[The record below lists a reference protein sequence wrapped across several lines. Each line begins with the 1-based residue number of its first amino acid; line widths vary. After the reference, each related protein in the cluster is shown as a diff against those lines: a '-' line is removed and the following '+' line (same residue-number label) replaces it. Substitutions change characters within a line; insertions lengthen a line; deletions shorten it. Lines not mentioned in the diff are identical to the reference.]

1 MDLLQKMLQMYQ
13 QAAEFLVRKQMS
25 FRSIYIQKRSA
36 AEKRSSVRNLM
47 LFEPQADYGTRK
59 PNLSPVIIEQLTKSF
74 KKTPSPEQIFFY
86 IYAVLYSNT
95 YRTKYSEFLK
105 IDFPRIPFTKDYKLF
120 IKMADYGKRLVDL
133 HLLKSPEIDPPIARF
148 QGKGDNR
155 VEKLRYEDARLFI
168 NKDQFFED
176 IELEVFEYQI
186 GGYQVCEKWL
196 KDRKD
201 RKLSL
206 DDIKHYCNIITA
218 IKKTVE
224 IQK

>member
-1 MDLLQKMLQMYQ
+1 
-13 QAAEFLVRKQMS
+13 
-25 FRSIYIQKRSA
+25 
-36 AEKRSSVRNLM
+36 M
-47 LFEPQADYGTRK
+47 LFEPQAEFGTKK
-59 PNLSPVIIEQLTKSF
+59 PNLSSTIIEQLTRNY
-74 KKTPSPEQIFFY
+74 KKAPPPEQIFFY

-133 HLLKSPEIDPPIARF
+133 HLLKSPELDPPIARF

-196 KDRKD
+196 KDRKN

-206 DDIKHYCNIITA
+206 DDIKHYCNIVTA
-218 IKKTVE
+218 IKKTLE
-224 IQK
+224 IQKSIDVFYLKIEDETI

>member
-1 MDLLQKMLQMYQ
+1 M
-13 QAAEFLVRKQMS
+13 
-25 FRSIYIQKRSA
+25 
-36 AEKRSSVRNLM
+36 
-47 LFEPQADYGTRK
+47 
-59 PNLSPVIIEQLTKSF
+59 
-74 KKTPSPEQIFFY
+74 
-86 IYAVLYSNT
+86 
-95 YRTKYSEFLK
+95 
-105 IDFPRIPFTKDYKLF
+105 
-120 IKMADYGKRLVDL
+120 GKRLVDL
-133 HLLKSPEIDPPIARF
+133 HLLKSPEIDPPIAKF

-224 IQK
+224 IQKIIDGMYLKIEDETI